1 MGSRERGRHAARPG
15 PSARALSRGHPQQP
29 RGRTGHRSRCRWPEG
44 DHDRSRR
51 THRQGRSPR
60 RPGGGAA
67 SRDSVTSLRLHNT
80 MSGRLEQFVPIEPG
94 HVRMYTCGPTVHD
107 YSHIGNFRTFLFE
120 DLLRRVLLQ
129 QGYRVTQVMN
139 LTDVED
145 RIIKKSAERGQT
157 IDEFTEQYIEAFF
170 QDLDTLR
177 IQRAEHYPRATQH
190 ICEMVS
196 LIERLTENGHTYV
209 ADGSTYY
216 RISSFPRYGRLAHL
230 DVSGLKAGARVDVD
244 EYGKDDPRDFVLWK
258 ARKPGEQSWETP
270 LGAGRSGWHI
280 ECSAMSMQYL
290 GETLDIHTG
299 GVDLI
304 FPHHEDEIAQSEGAT
319 GKTFARYWL
328 HAQFL
333 QDAMGEKMSKRLKN
347 FSTVRDLLS
356 ERYAPR
362 TIRYALLT
370 GGHYR
375 SPLAFSPEVLKG
387 ADNAIKRLD
396 EFAVRLGSVAADA
409 EAPAEIR
416 EHWDEALKDD
426 LNLPAAVGH
435 LFEFIKTFNTRLES
449 GMATAEERAE
459 AMAMLRH
466 ANRILDVIEFPAVVD
481 AQVER
486 LIAEREAARKGR
498 DFARADEIRKQLLG
512 MGIQIDD
519 TKDGTRWKRIR

>member
-1 MGSRERGRHAARPG
+1 
-15 PSARALSRGHPQQP
+15 
-29 RGRTGHRSRCRWPEG
+29 
-44 DHDRSRR
+44 
-51 THRQGRSPR
+51 
-60 RPGGGAA
+60 
-67 SRDSVTSLRLHNT
+67 
-80 MSGRLEQFVPIEPG
+80 
-94 HVRMYTCGPTVHD
+94 
-107 YSHIGNFRTFLFE
+107 
-120 DLLRRVLLQ
+120 
-129 QGYRVTQVMN
+129 
-139 LTDVED
+139 
-145 RIIKKSAERGQT
+145 
-157 IDEFTEQYIEAFF
+157 
-170 QDLDTLR
+170 
-177 IQRAEHYPRATQH
+177 
-190 ICEMVS
+190 
-196 LIERLTENGHTYV
+196 
-209 ADGSTYY
+209 
-216 RISSFPRYGRLAHL
+216 
-230 DVSGLKAGARVDVD
+230 
-244 EYGKDDPRDFVLWK
+244 VLWK

-270 LGAGRSGWHI
+270 LGVGRPGWHI

-356 ERYAPR
+356 EGYAPR
-362 TIRYALLT
+362 AIRYALLT
-370 GGHYR
+370 GAHYR
-375 SPLAFSPEVLKG
+375 SPLAFSPEVVKG
-387 ADNAIKRLD
+387 ADNAVKRLD

-449 GMATAEERAE
+449 GKATSEERAG

-481 AQVER
+481 AEVER

-498 DFARADEIRKQLLG
+498 DFARADEIRQELLR
-512 MGIQIDD
+512 MGIQLDD
-519 TKDGTRWKRIR
+519 TKGGTRWKRIR

>member
-1 MGSRERGRHAARPG
+1 MGRRERGRHAARPG
-15 PSARALSRGHPQQP
+15 PSAHAVSRGHPQQP
-29 RGRTGHRSRCRWPEG
+29 RGRAGHRSRRRWPEG

-51 THRQGRSPR
+51 TDRQGRSP
-60 RPGGGAA
+60 GGTGGRAA

-80 MSGRLEQFVPIEPG
+80 RSGRLEQFVPVAPG
-94 HVRMYTCGPTVHD
+94 HGRMYTCGPTVHG

-145 RIIKKSAERGQT
+145 RIIKKAAEHGQT

-190 ICEMVS
+190 IFEMVS
-196 LIERLTENGHTYV
+196 LIERLTENGHTYI
-209 ADGSTYY
+209 ADGSTYF
-216 RISSFPRYGRLAHL
+216 RISSFPRYGALAHL

-270 LGAGRSGWHI
+270 LGPGRPGWHI

-290 GETLDIHTG
+290 GETLDIHAG

-319 GKTFARYWL
+319 GKPFVRYWL
-328 HAQFL
+328 HAQHL
-333 QDAMGEKMSKRLKN
+333 QDATGEKMSKRLRN
-347 FSTVRDLLS
+347 FSTVRDLLG
-356 ERYAPR
+356 EGYTPR
-362 TIRYALLT
+362 AIRYALLT
-370 GGHYR
+370 GAHYR
-375 SPLAFSPEVLKG
+375 SPLAFSTELLKSAEG
-387 ADNAIKRLD
+387 AVKRLN
-396 EFAVRLGSVAADA
+396 EFAVRLGDVPSASGG
-409 EAPAEIR
+409 APGGGPI
-416 EHWDEALKDD
+416 DEARQRWDDALRDD

-435 LFEFIKTFNTRLES
+435 LFDFI
-449 GMATAEERAE
+449 
-459 AMAMLRH
+459 
-466 ANRILDVIEFPAVVD
+466 
-481 AQVER
+481 
-486 LIAEREAARKGR
+486 R
-498 DFARADEIRKQLLG
+498 DFNIKLDAGSA
-512 MGIQIDD
+512 
-519 TKDGTRWKRIR
+519 